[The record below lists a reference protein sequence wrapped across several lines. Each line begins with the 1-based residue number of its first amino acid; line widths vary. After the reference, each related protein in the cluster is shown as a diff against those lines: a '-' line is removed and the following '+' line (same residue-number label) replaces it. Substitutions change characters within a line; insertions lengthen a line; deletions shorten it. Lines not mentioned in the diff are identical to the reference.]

1 MMNHPRRTW
10 LIPGIVLA
18 GLLAACSLPASA
30 TPFAIPTP
38 NLTMTALFRPSE
50 TIPPSVTPP
59 AVVTA
64 TPADADVASPTP
76 VPTQTDPPPAGQEP
90 TKTAATV
97 TAVPV
102 SGPDQRTGVSVKA
115 AFFADAPVID
125 ANLDDWS
132 AEEYNIVDVVYG
144 GANHTN
150 PADLSARMMVGWD
163 ADALYIA
170 AWVEDDV
177 FVQNETGLFL
187 YQGDS
192 VEVLLDTNVSSDF
205 YTTFLSSD
213 DFQLGISPGSPA
225 GTNPRAYLWYPAFSA
240 GARSQVEIAASA
252 TGTGYRI
259 ECSIPW
265 SLFSV
270 TPDSDDHFGFGF
282 SVSDNDAVGTS
293 AQQTMVSNLPERN
306 FLDPTTWGD
315 LTLQGP

>member
-1 MMNHPRRTW
+1 MNHRRRTW

-18 GLLAACSLPASA
+18 GLLTACSLPASA

-64 TPADADVASPTP
+64 TPADTGVASPSP
-76 VPTQTDPPPAGQEP
+76 VPTQTDPPPDGEEP

-102 SGPDQRTGVSVKA
+102 IGPDQRTGVSVKA
-115 AFFADAPVID
+115 AFLADPPVID

-132 AEEYNIVDVVYG
+132 AEEYNIIDVVYG

-150 PADLSARMMVGWD
+150 SADLSARMMVGWD
-163 ADALYIA
+163 ENALYLA

-177 FVQNETGLFL
+177 FVQNESGLFL

-192 VEVLLDTNVSSDF
+192 VEVLLDTNVSSD
-205 YTTFLSSD
+205 YYSTFLSSD

-225 GTNPRAYLWYPAFSA
+225 GSNPRAYLWYPAVSA
-240 GARSQVEIAASA
+240 GARSQVEIAAAA
-252 TGTGYRI
+252 TDTGYRI
-259 ECSIPW
+259 EYSIPW
-265 SLFSV
+265 SLFGV
-270 TPDSDDHFGFGF
+270 TPGSGDHFGFGF
-282 SVSDNDAVGTS
+282 SVSDNDLAGTS
-293 AQQTMVSNLPERN
+293 GQQTMVSNVPDRN